1 MRSFKSPAE
10 LELLVS
16 EIQQT
21 TNESLAEL
29 ALNVERGLSPAQR
42 SSLVDVIIKSKDQVR
57 AISILDRIS
66 DLTPVQFRALQVN
79 AC

>member
-16 EIQQT
+16 ETQDT

-42 SSLVDVIIKSKDQVR
+42 SSLVDVIIRSKDQVR

-66 DLTPVQFRALQVN
+66 DLTPVQTRALQAI

>member
-16 EIQQT
+16 EIQDT

-29 ALNVERGLSPAQR
+29 ALNVESGLSSAQR
-42 SSLVDVIIKSKDQVR
+42 SSLVDVIIRSKDQIR
-57 AISILDRIS
+57 AICALDRNS
-66 DLTPVQFRALQVN
+66 DLTSDQTRALQAI

>member
-16 EIQQT
+16 EIQDAS
-21 TNESLAEL
+21 NESLAEL
-29 ALNVERGLSPAQR
+29 ALNVESGLSPQQR
-42 SSLVDVIIKSKDQVR
+42 SSLVDVIVRSKDQVR
-57 AISILDRIS
+57 AICVLDRDS
-66 DLTPVQFRALQVN
+66 DLTRAQTRALQAI

>member
-16 EIQQT
+16 EIQDT

-29 ALNVERGLSPAQR
+29 ALNVEIGLSSTQR
-42 SSLVDVIIKSKDQVR
+42 SSLVDVIIRSKDQVR
-57 AISILDRIS
+57 AVCVLDRNS
-66 DLTPVQFRALQVN
+66 DLTFDQTRALQAI

>member
-1 MRSFKSPAE
+1 MRSFKTPAE

-16 EIQQT
+16 EIQDT

-42 SSLVDVIIKSKDQVR
+42 SSLVDVIIRSKDQVR
-57 AISILDRIS
+57 AISVLDRIS
-66 DLTPVQFRALQVN
+66 DLPPAQTRALQAI

>member
-29 ALNVERGLSPAQR
+29 ALNVESGLNPTQR
-42 SSLVDVIIKSKDQVR
+42 SSLVDVIVMSKDQVR
-57 AISILDRIS
+57 AVCVLERNS
-66 DLTPVQFRALQVN
+66 DLTPVQTRALQAI

>member
-1 MRSFKSPAE
+1 MRSFKTPAE

-16 EIQQT
+16 EIRDT

-42 SSLVDVIIKSKDQVR
+42 SSLVDVIVRSKDQVR
-57 AISILDRIS
+57 AICVLDRNS
-66 DLTPVQFRALQVN
+66 DLTPVQTRALQAI

>member
-1 MRSFKSPAE
+1 MRSFKTPAE

-16 EIQQT
+16 ETQDT

-42 SSLVDVIIKSKDQVR
+42 SSLVDVIIRSKDQVR

-66 DLTPVQFRALQVN
+66 DLTPVQTRALQAI

>member
-16 EIQQT
+16 EIQDT

-42 SSLVDVIIKSKDQVR
+42 SSLVDVIIRSKDQVR

-66 DLTPVQFRALQVN
+66 DLTPVQTRALQAI

>member
-16 EIQQT
+16 KIQDAS
-21 TNESLAEL
+21 NESLAEL
-29 ALNVERGLSPAQR
+29 ALNVECGLSPQQR
-42 SSLVDVIIKSKDQVR
+42 SSLVDVIVRSKDQVR
-57 AISILDRIS
+57 AICVLDRNS
-66 DLTPVQFRALQVN
+66 DLTPAQTRALQAV